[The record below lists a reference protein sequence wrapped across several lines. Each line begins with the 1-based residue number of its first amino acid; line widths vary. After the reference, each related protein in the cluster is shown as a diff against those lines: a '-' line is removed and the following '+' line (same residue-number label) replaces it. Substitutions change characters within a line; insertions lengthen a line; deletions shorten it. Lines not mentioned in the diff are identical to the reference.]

1 MIQFFQELWPFIA
14 HAGGASV
21 TIAALLAAAWL
32 SPVFKK
38 EFVYA
43 AVVMGVLLFSYSLG
57 VKDEHK
63 KWTLREAAITK
74 QVHDAVKKAIESGEK
89 DPYDDPSN

>member
-1 MIQFFQELWPFIA
+1 MQ
-14 HAGGASV
+14 HAGGASA
-21 TIAALLAAAWL
+21 TIAALLAAAWF

-43 AVVMGVLLFSYSLG
+43 AIVMGVLLFSYSIG
-57 VKDEHK
+57 VKDEHH
-63 KWTLREAAITK
+63 KWKLREAQVTQ

-89 DPYDDPSN
+89 DPYDDPHN